1 MPALALALAALLAL
15 AGCAGNRS
23 DPSEGWS
30 GVAAGDGALFVGTRD
45 GRIIE
50 LIVADTARGLQAT
63 AGREFNLQ
71 NTAEG
76 QDSGR
81 VPPAFYATPA
91 VSDGR
96 LYAASYQ
103 GFVYSMTAAPGD
115 GFDSLANVGVFE
127 VDGNKLSKSIAGS
140 PVVSGDTLVVAAT
153 EDANRGRLY
162 VLDRTRLDEDRPAE
176 RCRYPDRESDPV
188 GQMWST
194 PLVVD
199 GIAYFGDLSHRLH
212 AVSTVDCSLLWD
224 APTEVDGAIIA
235 TPIMVAGTLYFGS
248 FDRTFYSADPQSGA
262 VSRLF
267 EAEDW
272 FWSSPVSDGQLI
284 YAPNMDGALYA
295 FDIASG
301 SVAWTYNQ
309 QGSNEPILSQPAVV
323 NDSRHRCVGPRRGDA
338 GGQPGQPARRHGQRD
353 RPRPRPGD
361 DRGKYGVRALA
372 QRDGYGVRGEPR
384 QLGPD
389 LGVRAPGVLG
399 RNEAAS
405 SHVRFRCPPLE

>member
-1 MPALALALAALLAL
+1 MISFGPRRGRPVASAGMPALALALAALLAL

-71 NTAEG
+71 DTVEG

-140 PVVSGDTLVVAAT
+140 PVVSGDTIVVAAT

-176 RCRYPDRESDPV
+176 RCRYPDRELDPV

-212 AVSTVDCSLLWD
+212 AVSTVDCDLIWD

-248 FDRTFYSADPQSGA
+248 FDRAFYSADPQSGS

-272 FWSSPVSDGQLI
+272 FWSTPVSDGELI

-301 SVAWTYNQ
+301 SVAWTYSQ
-309 QGSNEPILSQPAVV
+309 QGANEPILSQPALI
-323 NDSRHRCVGPRRGDA
+323 NDSVIVA
-338 GGQPGQPARRHGQRD
+338 S
-353 RPRPRPGD
+353 
-361 DRGKYGVRALA
+361 DRGVVTLVDNQGNRLDDTGSGTD
-372 QRDGYGVRGEPR
+372 R
-384 QLGPD
+384 
-389 LGVRAPGVLG
+389 VRAPVTIEGNTAYVHWL
-399 RNEAAS
+399 NETVTAFA
-405 SHVRFRCPPLE
+405 VNRGNLDLIWEFELPGF

>member
-1 MPALALALAALLAL
+1 MPALALVLAALLAL

-23 DPSEGWS
+23 DPNEGWS
-30 GVAAGDGALFVGTRD
+30 GVAAGDGALFVGTKD

-50 LIVADTARGLQAT
+50 LVVADTARGLQAT

-71 NTAEG
+71 DTVEG

-140 PVVSGDTLVVAAT
+140 PVVEGDTVVVGAT

-176 RCRYPDRESDPV
+176 RCRYPARESAPV
-188 GQMWST
+188 GQIWST

-212 AVSTVDCSLLWD
+212 AVSTVDCDLIWD
-224 APTEVDGAIIA
+224 APAEVDGAVIA
-235 TPIMVAGTLYFGS
+235 TPIMVGGTLYFGS

-272 FWSSPVSDGQLI
+272 FWSTAVSDGELV

-309 QGSNEPILSQPAVV
+309 QGGTEPILSQPALV
-323 NDSRHRCVGPRRGDA
+323 NDGVVVAS
-338 GGQPGQPARRHGQRD
+338 
-353 RPRPRPGD
+353 
-361 DRGKYGVRALA
+361 DRGVVTLVDNQGNRL
-372 QRDGYGVRGEPR
+372 DDTGSGT
-384 QLGPD
+384 D
-389 LGVRAPGVLG
+389 GVRAPVTIEGNTAYVHWL
-399 RNEAAS
+399 NETVTAFA
-405 SHVRFRCPPLE
+405 VNRGNLDQVWEFELPGF